1 MICFDLSE
9 TEKLNDFVASLP
21 PVQGFV
27 SNAGTTIIAPIK
39 FIKEDSLEGLL
50 QVNTVSLFYFCKDY
64 LRKEY

>member
-1 MICFDLSE
+1 M
-9 TEKLNDFVASLP
+9 
-21 PVQGFV
+21 